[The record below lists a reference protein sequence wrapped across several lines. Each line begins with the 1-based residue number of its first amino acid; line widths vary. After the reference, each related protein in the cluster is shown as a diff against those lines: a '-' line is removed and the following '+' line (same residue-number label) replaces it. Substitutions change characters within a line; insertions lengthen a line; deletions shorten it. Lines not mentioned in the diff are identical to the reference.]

1 MKIRA
6 VKGPR
11 NKYFVTLDNSSQ
23 MSWDWPSE
31 GDALPHDLCHY
42 AMEKA
47 YGLKFG
53 VYGLMALGVDW
64 EQYDGPAALQRAD
77 AFVREHT
84 DQPDGRE
91 LKLAE
96 ALANSVKDEM
106 IYGSFDLDRMM
117 QNLPPDTNR
126 EKLVKGIEA
135 FKQLEARWRN
145 LKMGEW
151 IDLIW
156 D

>member
-1 MKIRA
+1 MTIRA
-6 VKGPR
+6 VKGSR
-11 NKYFVTLDNSSQ
+11 NKYFVTLDNGEQ

-31 GDALPHDLCHY
+31 GGALPHDLCHY

-47 YGLKFG
+47 FGLKYG
-53 VYGLMALGVDW
+53 VYGLMAVGVDW

-77 AFVREHT
+77 SFVREHT
-84 DQPDGRE
+84 DQPDARE

-117 QNLPPDTNR
+117 QNLPPDTDR
-126 EKLVKGIEA
+126 ATLAKGIED
-135 FKQLEARWRN
+135 FKELEKRWKA
-145 LKMGEW
+145 LQEGEW
-151 IDLIW
+151 LDLVW
-156 D
+156 